1 MVETPNNVN
10 LTAGDK
16 SSSAESGLA
25 LPLPLQP
32 LERLSW
38 NYWWSWSADGPGI
51 FRDLDADLWEECE
64 HNPRLL
70 LTRTSEYRLAQMAT
84 DPTFT
89 DRVRHLGHDA
99 VPAGRPAHGALGGF
113 HGRRRDG
120 A

>member
-1 MVETPNNVN
+1 MIET
-10 LTAGDK
+10 TEIETKA
-16 SSSAESGLA
+16 AQRRT
-25 LPLPLQP
+25 LPAPLRS

-89 DRVRHLGHDA
+89 DRVRNLADRFDQYMTG
-99 VPAGRPAHGALGGF
+99 
-113 HGRRRDG
+113 
-120 A
+120 